1 MEKWKIEA
9 ITIGRTTGI
18 LWEYHG
24 YYIHNE
30 CMGGREG
37 VEKKNHKAHIQVAIS
52 ENNKAFH
59 VCGNAFIV
67 PIL

>member
-1 MEKWKIEA
+1 MGIIYIMNVWEAEKVWKKEPQ
-9 ITIGRTTGI
+9 
-18 LWEYHG
+18 
-24 YYIHNE
+24 
-30 CMGGREG
+30 MGL
-37 VEKKNHKAHIQVAIS
+37 AHIQVAIS